1 MRARIL
7 TVLIAGLCLVA
18 VVWAGPITN
27 VRGAVQNWLTTGSTL
42 TNGGAVLSGI
52 ITSTSPGYQLTECIF
67 NGPGWASPVA
77 AQGGMALWVC
87 TEVDGSNYE
96 NCDTTNLS
104 PRRPDAVFPLQAG
117 ISTQQRVK
125 QVLLAPPGTHKALLQ
140 NLSGVSLNT
149 GATLDC
155 KPFTPNQ

>member
-7 TVLIAGLCLVA
+7 GILLVLCLSG

-27 VRGAVQNWLTTGSTL
+27 VRGAVQNWLTISTPV
-42 TNGGAVLSGI
+42 TNGGAVLSSA

-67 NGPGWASPVA
+67 NGATWSGNVT
-77 AQGGMALWVC
+77 AQGGIALWIC
-87 TEVDGSNYE
+87 TEVDGTNYE
-96 NCDTTNLS
+96 DCDATNLS

-125 QVLLAPPGTHKALLQ
+125 QVMLAPPGTHKALLQ

-149 GATLDC
+149 GALDC